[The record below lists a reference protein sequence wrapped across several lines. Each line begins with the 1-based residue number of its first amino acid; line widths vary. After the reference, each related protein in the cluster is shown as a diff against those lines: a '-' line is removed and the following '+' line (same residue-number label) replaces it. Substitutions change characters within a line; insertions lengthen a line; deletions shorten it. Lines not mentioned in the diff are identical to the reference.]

1 MDSNRLPLYLA
12 LAQTLRQE
20 IDAKQYK
27 IGAHLPPED
36 QLVVK
41 YGVSRHTV
49 RQALRELK
57 DEGLITSKAG
67 IGTIVSSRSDAAQ
80 FFSGIK
86 TISDLLQFVDATQMH
101 VISQEEII
109 ANAELSSQLHCH
121 IGQAWSSIK
130 ILRKIPKTKLPLCF
144 LQVFIWPEH
153 ADIFANRKVLNRPI
167 YSLLEQK
174 KDCVSSRFSKKS
186 QQPIY
191 RLKWLWHWM
200 HKKGKQQCES
210 LVTTMTAGAA
220 LSKLASGITPVV
232 VTRNGPNSNHKLKSK
247 THDKKT
253 STLRFSSAS
262 N

>member
-27 IGAHLPPED
+27 IGAHLPTED

-49 RQALRELK
+49 RQALQELK
-57 DEGLITSKAG
+57 NEGLITSKAG
-67 IGTIVSSRSDAAQ
+67 IGTIVSSQSDAAQ

-109 ANAELSSQLHCH
+109 ANAELSSQLHCP

-174 KDCVSSRFSKKS
+174 KGLRIVEVQQEITAANLSIEMALALDAQEGQAAMRITRFYYDSRGSVVEIGIGHYPSGRYAQRTKFKAQIKK
-186 QQPIY
+186 
-191 RLKWLWHWM
+191 
-200 HKKGKQQCES
+200 
-210 LVTTMTAGAA
+210 
-220 LSKLASGITPVV
+220 
-232 VTRNGPNSNHKLKSK
+232 
-247 THDKKT
+247 
-253 STLRFSSAS
+253 
-262 N
+262 

>member
-27 IGAHLPPED
+27 IGTHLPPED
-36 QLVVK
+36 QLVLK

-57 DEGLITSKAG
+57 DEGLLISKAG
-67 IGTIVSSRSDAAQ
+67 IGTIVSTRPDSAQ

-86 TISDLLQFVDATQMH
+86 TISDLLQFVDATQMQ

-109 ANAELSSQLHCH
+109 ANAELSAQLHCP

-130 ILRKIPKTKLPLCF
+130 ILRKVPKTKLPLCF

-153 ADIFANRKVLNRPI
+153 ADIFVNRKVLNRPI

-174 KDCVSSRFSKKS
+174 KGLRIVEVAQEITAANLSIEMALALNAQEGQAAMRITRFYYDRRGVVLQIGIGHYPSGRYSQRTKFKAQIKK
-186 QQPIY
+186 
-191 RLKWLWHWM
+191 
-200 HKKGKQQCES
+200 
-210 LVTTMTAGAA
+210 
-220 LSKLASGITPVV
+220 
-232 VTRNGPNSNHKLKSK
+232 
-247 THDKKT
+247 
-253 STLRFSSAS
+253 
-262 N
+262 